1 MKICL
6 NIFVIKLLLLMTN
19 KMLGQEM
26 EIMLGKN
33 NFVKV
38 QILDYE
44 HFEKIKKMDSLFRI
58 PTVKDMRCLEHLK

>member
-1 MKICL
+1 
-6 NIFVIKLLLLMTN
+6 MTN

>member
-6 NIFVIKLLLLMTN
+6 KIFVIKLLLLMTN
-19 KMLGQEM
+19 TMLGQEM